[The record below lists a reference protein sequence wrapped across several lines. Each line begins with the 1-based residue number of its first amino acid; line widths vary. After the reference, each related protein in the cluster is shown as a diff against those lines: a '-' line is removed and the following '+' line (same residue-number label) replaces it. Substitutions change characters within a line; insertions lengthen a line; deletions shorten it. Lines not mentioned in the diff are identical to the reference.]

1 MFGREATVKHTLLV
15 TESLKY
21 LGSEEGIL
29 DAELMKELFHIVAFN

>member
-1 MFGREATVKHTLLV
+1 MFRREAVVKHTLLA

-29 DAELMKELFHIVAFN
+29 NVELMKELFHILAFN